1 MSSEIEQ
8 LELSIEEAQ
17 KIVDRRNQL
26 DKLFSN
32 REFKKVVLEGLFE
45 EEIQRLV
52 GLLGDTGMKPHRD
65 EITLELQSI
74 SKLRA
79 YFQRV
84 KQFGDMAEQSIK
96 DDQEALADV
105 RAELAG
111 ELADEV
117 AA

>member
-8 LELSIEEAQ
+8 VELSIEEAQ
-17 KIVDRRNQL
+17 KHVDRRNQL

-32 REFKKVVLEGLFE
+32 REFKKVVLDGLFDE
-45 EEIQRLV
+45 EVKRLT
-52 GLLGDTGMKPHRD
+52 GLIGDTSMIQHRD
-65 EITLELQSI
+65 EIVLELQAI

-79 YFQRV
+79 FFQRV
-84 KQFGDMAEQSIK
+84 KQIGDMAEHSIAE
-96 DDQEALADV
+96 DRETLAEM

-111 ELADEV
+111 E

>member
-8 LELSIEEAQ
+8 VELSIEEAR
-17 KIVDRRNQL
+17 KHVDRRNQL

-32 REFKKVVLEGLFE
+32 REFKKVILDGLFDDE
-45 EEIQRLV
+45 VKRLTGLV
-52 GLLGDTGMKPHRD
+52 GDTSMKPHRD
-65 EITLELQSI
+65 EIVLELQAI

-84 KQFGDMAEQSIK
+84 KQIGDMAEQSIVE
-96 DDQEALADV
+96 DQETLAEL
-105 RAELAG
+105 RAELA
-111 ELADEV
+111 EE